1 MAKKADAGWTS
12 KNKMPGKIPPFK
24 TPRCVTV
31 VEKEKDTQLQ
41 TKRHRKDN
49 SAWGKTMEKELA
61 AIERRAAGI
70 TKTQLQPETE
80 QKDSGKDTLPLPCVF
95 IPETGQIVPD
105 ESGSDED
112 NIPFSEIQ
120 AMKAKK
126 KTEIPQLA
134 TGEACVGNL
143 I

>member
-1 MAKKADAGWTS
+1 MSSSASEEKARQRRLR
-12 KNKMPGKIPPFK
+12 N
-24 TPRCVTV
+24 VTRQV
-31 VEKEKDTQLQ
+31 IQKVKD
-41 TKRHRKDN
+41 D
-49 SAWGKTMEKELA
+49 
-61 AIERRAAGI
+61 
-70 TKTQLQPETE
+70 
-80 QKDSGKDTLPLPCVF
+80 
-95 IPETGQIVPD
+95 
-105 ESGSDED
+105 SGSDED